1 MSGVRF
7 SIQENKIKQ
16 IKVKFL
22 AFEYILRNTGMN
34 IANQIS
40 PHQH

>member
-1 MSGVRF
+1 GVCF
-7 SIQENKIKQ
+7 SIQENKINE

-34 IANQIS
+34 MANQIS
-40 PHQH
+40 PLQH